1 MRSLGVLALAGALC
15 FTSRSRVHASPL
27 AAAAAAKAAT
37 AATVAAA
44 GFENDGLTA
53 TTTSNAKLTT
63 GWFDSSSSEPI
74 PPTADPFYTAPED
87 FQRAAP
93 GAILRIRAAPGNLT
107 ALLGP
112 DCAAAYHVLYR
123 TRNSQYK
130 PDWAVTTVF
139 LPANPTTT
147 TLNSTTGAGTSNERT
162 TGEEQQL
169 LLSYQVPY
177 DSAFL
182 DASPSYA
189 LYGAD
194 GAASR
199 QDIGEGLS
207 RGWLVSVPD
216 YEGPLASFTAGVQS
230 GHATIDSVRAVMH
243 AVARGWSS
251 FSSPTQEEEDGVV
264 RLSSSSYS
272 DDDNNNDNA
281 TPAGVRFALWG
292 YSGGALAS
300 EWAAELQVQYAPEL
314 TPAFG
319 GAALGGLTPNV
330 TSVLLSVNGGLEAGL
345 IPPSFL
351 GLASQYPAER
361 AYLLSRLKPDG
372 PRNATGFLAALNYTL
387 DEAIAA
393 YAFQDVG
400 DYLVGGLADL
410 LGPVPT
416 RLTQRDGLMGYHG
429 VPQVPLYVYKAVAD
443 AVSVVEDTDALVAR
457 YCQGK
462 IECYPLHIPPPTSFH
477 VGTKY
482 THS

>member
-27 AAAAAAKAAT
+27 AAAAAAKAAA
-37 AATVAAA
+37 AATVAVA

-74 PPTADPFYTAPED
+74 PPTVDPFYTAPED

-93 GAILRIRAAPGNLT
+93 GDILRIRAAPGNLT

-147 TLNSTTGAGTSNERT
+147 TTLNSTTGAGTSNET
-162 TGEEQQL
+162 TTTEEEQQL

-199 QDIGEGLS
+199 QDISEGLS
-207 RGWLVSVPD
+207 RGWLVTVPD

-251 FSSPTQEEEDGVV
+251 FSSPTQDDN
-264 RLSSSSYS
+264 
-272 DDDNNNDNA
+272 DDDANNA
-281 TPAGVRFALWG
+281 TPPEVRFALWG

-361 AYLLSRLKPDG
+361 AYLLSRLRADG

-400 DYLVGGLADL
+400 DYFVGGLADL